1 VRRRHEGNLPFD
13 LSSFV
18 GRAHETERL
27 KAALSSARLV
37 TLTGVGGAGKSRL
50 AVHVARKVR
59 GAFPDGTWLVELDHL
74 EEEALLP
81 HTVISTLGIPDDAGR
96 SPEETLAQGLVDKR
110 LLIVL
115 DNCEHLVEACGRLV
129 TALLLQAP
137 GLRILATSR
146 EVLGVEGEVVWPI
159 PPLSVPEPG
168 EVLELAEVAQYE
180 ALVLFEQRARAAL
193 PDFAI
198 SAKNARDVAELCR
211 RLDGTPL
218 ALELAAVQLRA
229 LSLGEILDRVDR
241 PFFLLKGTG
250 PEKSSGRQS
259 LRTVVDASFELC
271 SAAERRMWISASVF
285 AGGFDL
291 EAAEAVCCDS
301 DDVDGVLL
309 GLAGLVDKSILTVS
323 QGAERTR
330 FRMLET
336 IRRYGGEKLARSGD
350 ETGVRRR
357 HRDHYLSLVQRAEQ
371 EWSGPRQPEWLA
383 RLRQERPNLRSA
395 LDFCIGHR
403 GEAAAAARLA
413 GLLWPLWIV
422 GGFHKE
428 GRYWIDRALGSG
440 VDAGPDLVRAAS
452 VGALAACLE
461 GDVARARALLADS
474 RSVQA
479 AVHDPALLAIAARAT
494 GTVEMLDGNLEG
506 ATPSFERSLSLLRD
520 ADTPHSLA
528 LVSHA
533 DLGVVHGLSGAVEQG
548 IARCEEGRRLC
559 QAQGETWAL
568 SWIVF
573 VQSFMRL
580 VQDENEDVSGDLEGM
595 LRIKVAFDDVLGI
608 LQAAELLAWVAAAHG
623 GPRRAARILGAN
635 EALWRPL
642 GAYLLSFG
650 PYLERHERCLA
661 RAREALGERAFEAEL
676 REGAGLDLKQLAA
689 FALNEEPE
697 PEHPASPPVEHDMLT
712 AREREICD
720 LVAEGLTDKQIAERL
735 VISPRTVQTHVTN
748 ILAKLAFRSRVQIAT
763 WASRQR

>member
-1 VRRRHEGNLPFD
+1 VRRRHEGNLPLD

-18 GRAHETERL
+18 GRSQETERL
-27 KAALSSARLV
+27 KAALSSARIL
-37 TLTGVGGAGKSRL
+37 TLTGPGGAGKSRL

-59 GAFPDGTWLVELDHL
+59 GGFLDGTWLIELDQL
-74 EEEALLP
+74 EEEELLP
-81 HTVISTLGIPDDAGR
+81 HTVMSTLGIPDDSGR
-96 SPEETLAQGLVDKR
+96 SPEEILAQALVDKQ

-115 DNCEHLVEACGRLV
+115 DNCEHLAEACGRLV
-129 TALLLQAP
+129 TTLLLQAP
-137 GLRILATSR
+137 RLRILATSR
-146 EVLGVEGEVVWPI
+146 EVLGVAGEVVFPI
-159 PPLSVPEPG
+159 PPLSVPEPA
-168 EVLELAEVAQYE
+168 EVLEPAEVAQYE
-180 ALVLFEQRARAAL
+180 ALVLFESRARAAL
-193 PDFAI
+193 PDFTI
-198 SAKNARDVAELCR
+198 SADNARDVAELCR
-211 RLDGTPL
+211 RLEGMPL
-218 ALELAAVQLRA
+218 ALEMAAVQLRA
-229 LSLGEILDRVDR
+229 LSLGEILDRLDQ
-241 PFFLLKGTG
+241 PFSLLRATGT
-250 PEKSSGRQS
+250 EKSSGRQS

-271 SAAERRMWISASVF
+271 SAEERRMWISASVF

-291 EAAEAVCCDS
+291 EAAEAVCCDA
-301 DDVDGVLL
+301 DEVDGVLV

-323 QGAERTR
+323 QGEERTR

-336 IRRYGGEKLARSGD
+336 IRQYGAEKLTESGGETRI
-350 ETGVRRR
+350 RRR
-357 HRDHYLSLVQRAEQ
+357 HRDHYLSMVQHAEQ

-383 RLRQERPNLRSA
+383 QLRQERPNLRSA
-395 LDFCIGHR
+395 LDFCVSQR
-403 GEAAAAARLA
+403 GEGAAGVRLA

-428 GRYWIDRALGSG
+428 GRYWIDRALVLDMDGG
-440 VDAGPDLVRAAS
+440 ADRVRAAS

-474 RSVQA
+474 RSSEA
-479 AVHDPALLAIAARAT
+479 AVHDPALLAIAARAA
-494 GTVEMLDGNLEG
+494 GTVEMLDGNLAA
-506 ATPSFERSLSLLRD
+506 ATPWFERSLSLLGEAD
-520 ADTPHSLA
+520 APHSLA

-533 DLGVVHGLSGAVEQG
+533 DLGVVHGLSGAVEKG

-573 VQSFMRL
+573 VQCFMRL
-580 VQDENEDVSGDLEGM
+580 VQDEDEDVSRDLEAV

-623 GPRRAARILGAN
+623 APGRAARILGAN

-661 RAREALGERAFEAEL
+661 RTRTALGEPAFEAEL
-676 REGAGLDLKQLAA
+676 REGAGLDLNELAA

-697 PEHPASPPVEHDMLT
+697 PEDEAAPPVEHDLLT
-712 AREREICD
+712 AREREICA

-748 ILAKLAFRSRVQIAT
+748 ILGKLAFRSRVQIAT
-763 WASRQR
+763 WTSRQR

>member
-1 VRRRHEGNLPFD
+1 MTRRHEGNLPFD

-37 TLTGVGGAGKSRL
+37 TLTGAGGAGKSRL
-50 AVHVARKVR
+50 AVHLARKVR
-59 GAFPDGTWLVELDHL
+59 AGFPDGTWLIKLDEL

-81 HTVISTLGIPDDAGR
+81 HTITSTLGIPDDSGR
-96 SPEETLAQGLVDKR
+96 SPEETLAWGLADKQ

-115 DNCEHLVEACGRLV
+115 DNCEHLADACARLV

-137 GLRILATSR
+137 RVRILATSR
-146 EVLGVEGEVVWPI
+146 EVLGVAGEVVWPI

-168 EVLELAEVAQYE
+168 KVLEPAEFGQYE
-180 ALVLFEQRARAAL
+180 ALVLFEQRARAAS
-193 PDFAI
+193 PDFTI

-218 ALELAAVQLRA
+218 ALEMAAVQLRV
-229 LSLGEILDRVDR
+229 LTLGEIVDRVDR
-241 PFFLLKGTG
+241 PFFLSSATG
-250 PEKSSGRQS
+250 SDESNGRQS

-271 SAAERRMWISASVF
+271 SVAERRLWNSASVF

-291 EAAEAVCCDS
+291 EAAEAVCCGP

-323 QGAERTR
+323 RDPERTR

-350 ETGVRRR
+350 ETLVRRR
-357 HRDHYLSLVQRAEQ
+357 HRDHYLSMAQRAEQ
-371 EWSGPRQPEWLA
+371 EWSGPRQPEWLGQ
-383 RLRQERPNLRSA
+383 LRQERPNLWSA
-395 LDFCIGHR
+395 LDFCFGHR
-403 GEAAAAARLA
+403 GEGAAGVRLV

-428 GRYWIDRALGSG
+428 GRYWIDRALGSN
-440 VDAGPDLVRAAS
+440 AAAEPDRFRVTS

-461 GDVARARALLADS
+461 GDVTRARALLADA
-474 RSVQA
+474 RSLQA
-479 AVHDPALLAIAARAT
+479 AVHDPAALAIAARAT

-506 ATPSFERSLSLLRD
+506 ATPWFERSLSLLRD
-520 ADTPHSLA
+520 ADVPHSLA

-533 DLGVVHGLSGAVEQG
+533 DLGIVHGLSGAVEQG
-548 IARCEEGRRLC
+548 LARCEEGRSLC
-559 QAQGETWAL
+559 EAQGETWAL

-608 LQAAELLAWVAAAHG
+608 LQAAELLAWVAAGHG
-623 GPRRAARILGAN
+623 APRRAARILGAN
-635 EALWRPL
+635 EALWRPF

-661 RAREALGERAFEAEL
+661 RARAALGKRAFEAEL
-676 REGAGLDLKQLAA
+676 RVGAGLGLKDLAA
-689 FALNEEPE
+689 LALNEEPE
-697 PEHPASPPVEHDMLT
+697 QPASPLAEPDILT

-720 LVAEGLTDKQIAERL
+720 LVANGLTDKQIAERL
-735 VISPRTVQTHVTN
+735 VISPRTVQTHVAN
-748 ILAKLAFRSRVQIAT
+748 ILGKLEFRSRVQIAT